1 MWDYSHLGH
10 ASGNPFWDVVFRDLG
25 SKALGFGGVRLRTQS

>member
-10 ASGNPFWDVVFRDLG
+10 ASGNPFWDVVFRDL